1 MDFVIKKFEKTYYEE
16 VFGMMKTFYNS
27 PAVFTNGSDEIFQA
41 DLNASLDENCVFI
54 ECYVFL
60 SEEKILGYAMISK
73 SFSTEFGKQCIWLED
88 LYLKPEFRGHGIIPK
103 FISFIENLY
112 KNSILRLE
120 VEDENAH
127 AVHVYE
133 KSGFSRL
140 PYVEMKKE
148 I

>member
-1 MDFVIKKFEKTYYEE
+1 MEFLIRKLEKSDFDE

-27 PAVFTNGSDEIFQA
+27 PAVFTNGSDEIFGA
-41 DLNASLDENCVFI
+41 DLKASLDDNCQFV
-54 ECYVFL
+54 ECYVFVF
-60 SEEKILGYAMISK
+60 EKQILGYAMIAK
-73 SFSTEFGKQCIWLED
+73 SFSTEFGKPCIWLED

-103 FISFIENLY
+103 FISKLENEN

-120 VEDENAH
+120 VEEENSH

-140 PYVEMKKE
+140 PYAEMKKE
-148 I
+148 T